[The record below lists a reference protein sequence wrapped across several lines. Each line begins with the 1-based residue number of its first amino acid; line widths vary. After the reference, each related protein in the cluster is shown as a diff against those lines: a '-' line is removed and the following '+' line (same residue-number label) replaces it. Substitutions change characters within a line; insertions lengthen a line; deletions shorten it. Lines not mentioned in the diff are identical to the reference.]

1 MFSTRVVRGEVNWRE
16 EMRRIRTVI
25 GLKGLMVCLVFVGVS
40 GLVIIEAPGGLS
52 SLFRLGPSAA
62 AAQESPLVL
71 LSQKVAGYL
80 R

>member
-40 GLVIIEAPGGLS
+40 GLVIIDAAGGLVEPLS
-52 SLFRLGPSAA
+52 TGPICGGGPGKPFRSRNTTGA
-62 AAQESPLVL
+62 
-71 LSQKVAGYL
+71 
-80 R
+80 RR